1 MCPDNFWN
9 TILFLLWDRCTLPI
23 TSRPGAELTATWFK
37 KKKKSFSGTSLLIM
51 CWSGGFSHSYQYF
64 SPLLKGSRKMPLEL
78 SLSPSSNHPSALKSL
93 LLVLGLLSLGFIA
106 ASLNYQNWVAVGGP
120 NQTRDLPWP
129 EPQGGSR
136 LPCGLSP
143 VSESGRLFSSERSHL
158 WQLPV
163 FCSWQRQSWVTGLTD
178 LP

>member
-1 MCPDNFWN
+1 
-9 TILFLLWDRCTLPI
+9 
-23 TSRPGAELTATWFK
+23 
-37 KKKKSFSGTSLLIM
+37 M

-64 SPLLKGSRKMPLEL
+64 SLLLKGSRKMPLEL

-93 LLVLGLLSLGFIA
+93 LLVLGLLSLSFIA

-136 LPCGLSP
+136 LPCGLSL
-143 VSESGRLFSSERSHL
+143 VSESGPCLPQKGVTYDNYLSFVLGRGSLESRGWL
-158 WQLPV
+158 TYPRQL
-163 FCSWQRQSWVTGLTD
+163 SGID
-178 LP
+178 LAQATRNL